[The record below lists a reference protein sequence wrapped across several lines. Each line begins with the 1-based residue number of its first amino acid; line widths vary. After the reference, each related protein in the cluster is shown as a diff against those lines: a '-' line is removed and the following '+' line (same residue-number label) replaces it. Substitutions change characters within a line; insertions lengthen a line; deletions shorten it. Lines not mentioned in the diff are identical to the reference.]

1 VHEATTGKQLGT
13 TELSGTDDSC
23 PTLMTFDNDT
33 QSKVYNAPPSKDDL
47 VAFIKPFVQ
56 P

>member
-1 VHEATTGKQLGT
+1 MEIAATETIV
-13 TELSGTDDSC
+13 S
-23 PTLMTFDNDT
+23 FDNDT
-33 QSKVYNAPPSKDDL
+33 QAKIYYEPPSKDDL